1 MFYAIFLIAEENR
14 VDALAAYNQTTKIN
28 EHTLVEMHATMVKRI
43 AHHLK
48 GKLPHHVMVDDLIQA
63 GMIGLL
69 DAAKKF
75 DGSKGASFETYAGI
89 RVRGH
94 MLDEVRRN
102 DWVPR
107 SVYRNSRM
115 ISQAIKKIENE
126 SGSDA
131 KDQEVASSLG
141 ITISDYHNMLKDS
154 IGGQLYGFDD
164 LGVTDDMLK
173 DETTNTPQE
182 PLAEVQ
188 RDNLNQLLIE
198 IIQTLPEREQLVL
211 SLYYEQELNLKEIG
225 AVLGVSE
232 SRISQ
237 IHSQAMLRVKSRIPS

>member
-1 MFYAIFLIAEENR
+1 MNV
-14 VDALAAYNQTTKIN
+14 VDAYNGTKQVID
-28 EHTLVEMHATMVKRI
+28 HGLVKSHATMVKRI

-48 GKLPHHVMVDDLIQA
+48 GKLPHHVMLDDLIQA

-69 DAAKKF
+69 EAAKKY

-115 ISQAIKKIENE
+115 ITEAIKKIENIN
-126 SGSDA
+126 GCDA
-131 KDQEVASSLG
+131 KDQEVASMLG
-141 ITISDYHNMLKDS
+141 ISISDYHNMLKDS

-164 LGVTDDMLK
+164 IGVTDDMLK
-173 DETTNTPQE
+173 SAPSNTPKE

-188 RDNLNQLLIE
+188 RDNLNHLLID

-225 AVLGVSE
+225 SVLGVSE

-237 IHSQAMLRVKSRIPS
+237 IHSQAMLRVKSRLPEQYNKL

>member
-1 MFYAIFLIAEENR
+1 M
-14 VDALAAYNQTTKIN
+14 DAVAAYQKTESLN
-28 EHTLVEMHATMVKRI
+28 ENALVELHANMVKRI
-43 AHHLK
+43 AYHLK
-48 GKLPHHVMVDDLIQA
+48 GKLPHNVMLDDLIQA

-69 DAAKKF
+69 EAAKKY

-89 RVRGH
+89 RIRGH

-107 SVYRNSRM
+107 SVYKNSRM
-115 ISQAIKKIENE
+115 ISQAIKEIENKT
-126 SGSDA
+126 GYDA
-131 KDQEVASSLG
+131 KDHEVADLLDIS
-141 ITISDYHNMLKDS
+141 ISDYHGMLKDS

-164 LGVTDDMLK
+164 IGVTDDVLAA
-173 DETTNTPQE
+173 PQSNNPTE

-198 IIQTLPEREQLVL
+198 IIKNLPEREQLVL

-237 IHSQAMLRVKSRIPS
+237 IHSQAMHRVKSRIPD